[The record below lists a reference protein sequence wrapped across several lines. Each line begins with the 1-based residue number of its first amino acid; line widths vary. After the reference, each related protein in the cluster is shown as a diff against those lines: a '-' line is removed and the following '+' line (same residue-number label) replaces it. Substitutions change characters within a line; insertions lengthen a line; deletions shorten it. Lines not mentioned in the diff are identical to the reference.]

1 MTVRGSRT
9 IWRVRQQAKA
19 VHSLRNSASF
29 APQTE
34 CSAGSSLESGWSSM
48 RLESPRPFVARFK
61 TLPNAGRPKQSCA
74 TVRNCCNCSSTTSHF
89 ERRSLAASRRC
100 LEMHSLLG
108 REVMGHSEY
117 EVFPELP
124 ESWKE
129 EHRRALAGEALPAD
143 ERFLERAD
151 GSAQW
156 VRREIIPW
164 RAADGAVGGIIIV
177 SVDINWQ
184 KQAEAALRESQELL
198 QLFIANAPVALA
210 MFDREMRYLTVS
222 HRWAKDHSIT
232 DQEIVGHSHYE
243 INPDIPERWKETHR
257 RGLAGERQRS
267 EEDRYDSADGTM
279 QWIRWEIIPWM
290 AANGA
295 IGGIIMSYEDIFSRE
310 L

>member
-1 MTVRGSRT
+1 M
-9 IWRVRQQAKA
+9 
-19 VHSLRNSASF
+19 
-29 APQTE
+29 
-34 CSAGSSLESGWSSM
+34 
-48 RLESPRPFVARFK
+48 
-61 TLPNAGRPKQSCA
+61 
-74 TVRNCCNCSSTTSHF
+74 
-89 ERRSLAASRRC
+89 
-100 LEMHSLLG
+100 
-108 REVMGHSEY
+108 
-117 EVFPELP
+117 
-124 ESWKE
+124 
-129 EHRRALAGEALPAD
+129 
-143 ERFLERAD
+143 
-151 GSAQW
+151 
-156 VRREIIPW
+156 
-164 RAADGAVGGIIIV
+164 
-177 SVDINWQ
+177 DINWQ

-295 IGGIIMSYEDIFSRE
+295 IGGIIMSYEDITERKQAEAALRE
-310 L
+310 SKELLQLFIAHAPAALAMLERIPIRWKHSLHG